1 MEPVIAAG
9 IKGASTISNPEPGW
23 PQMRTALL
31 SSLLLLLL
39 TSSCGKGAEEDQWI
53 QLFNG
58 IDLTGW
64 DIKISGYPLNENYM
78 NTFRV
83 EDGLLKVSYDD
94 YEAWNN
100 EFGHIFYNQTF
111 SDYILRVEYRFV
123 GEQMPGAPGWATR
136 NNGAMLHSQSAESMG
151 LDQDFPVSI
160 EAQFLGGLGEG
171 DRPTANV
178 CTPGTNITMNDE
190 FITRHC
196 TNSIA
201 KTYHGD
207 EWVTIEMIV
216 HGGGDIY
223 HVVEGDT
230 VLAYSNPEIGGGS
243 KPKDYQVPDGTP
255 LTEGFIALQAESHPT
270 EFRKVELL
278 VLSGRG
284 H

>member
-1 MEPVIAAG
+1 
-9 IKGASTISNPEPGW
+9 
-23 PQMRTALL
+23 MRTAML
-31 SSLLLLLL
+31 SSLLLLSLA
-39 TSSCGKGAEEDQWI
+39 TACGKGAEQDQWI

-58 IDLTGW
+58 KDLTGW
-64 DIKISGYPLNENYM
+64 DIKISGYPLNENFR

-94 YEAWNN
+94 YEEWNN
-100 EFGHIFYNQTF
+100 EFGHIFYDQPF
-111 SDYILRVEYRFV
+111 SDYILRVEYRFI

-160 EAQFLGGLGEG
+160 EAQFLGGLGE
-171 DRPTANV
+171 DERPTGNV
-178 CTPGTNITMNDE
+178 CTPGTNITMDGE

-196 TNSIA
+196 TNSNS
-201 KTYHGD
+201 KTWHGD

-216 HGGGDIY
+216 HGGGDIF

-230 VLAYSNPEIGGGS
+230 VLTYSNPVIGGGN
-243 KPKDYQVPDGTP
+243 KPEDYPVPDGTP
-255 LTEGFIALQAESHPT
+255 LTEGYIALQAESHPI

-278 VLSGRG
+278 DLSGRG